1 MQPETQTGAHSLLQS
16 WAREMDVVL
25 AGFCVTSHS
34 CRAAHETAVAG
45 LNP

>member
-25 AGFCVTSHS
+25 AGFVLLHT
-34 CRAAHETAVAG
+34 AAGQLMRQQLLV
-45 LNP
+45 